1 MKTNPSGL
9 RATGDSD
16 AALIGRLL
24 RDYLGLQKLNLAFA
38 ILCMAGGAAMTAL
51 LAWLLDPAIRYVFL
65 EKRTDMVLL
74 IPLAIVAAVT
84 LRAALNFGE
93 TVLANLLGQRIVAET
108 QRDMVRSLI
117 WFDLQRLNLVH
128 SGQFISNFLYDATL
142 LRDAVT
148 KGIAGLAK
156 EFLSLIFLA
165 AVMIYQDWRLSL
177 VSVLVLP
184 VIGWVTRNL
193 GRTMQKSS
201 TKGMVETG
209 ELSTA
214 LSEILDG
221 RRVVKAYGPRT
232 RLSARAHER
241 IEKRLGHL

>member
-1 MKTNPSGL
+1 MKTNPSASGPQVPPD
-9 RATGDSD
+9 GDLS
-16 AALIGRLL
+16 LIRRLL
-24 RDYLGLQKLNLAFA
+24 RDYLGRQKLNLVFA

-74 IPLAIVAAVT
+74 IPMAIVAAVT

-93 TVLANLLGQRIVAET
+93 TALTNMLGQRIVADT

-117 WFDLQRLNLVH
+117 AFDLQRLNLVH

-156 EFLSLIFLA
+156 ELLSLIFLA
-165 AVMIYQDWRLSL
+165 SVMIYQDWRLLLGSGVAL
-177 VSVLVLP
+177 PLFAWVGRVLGLP
-184 VIGWVTRNL
+184 
-193 GRTMQKSS
+193 
-201 TKGMVETG
+201 E
-209 ELSTA
+209 
-214 LSEILDG
+214 
-221 RRVVKAYGPRT
+221 
-232 RLSARAHER
+232 
-241 IEKRLGHL
+241 

>member
-1 MKTNPSGL
+1 MKTNPSPPRPL
-9 RATGDSD
+9 SADGDL
-16 AALIGRLL
+16 ALIGRLL
-24 RDYLGLQKLNLAFA
+24 RDYLGRQKLNLALA

-74 IPLAIVAAVT
+74 IPLGIVAAVSV
-84 LRAALNFGE
+84 RAALNFGE
-93 TVLANLLGQRIVAET
+93 TALTNMLGQRIVADT

-117 WFDLQRLNLVH
+117 GFDLQRLNLVH

-156 EFLSLIFLA
+156 ELLSLIFLA

-177 VSVLVLP
+177 VSVIMLP
-184 VIGWVTRNL
+184 IIGWVTRNL

-209 ELSTA
+209 ELS
-214 LSEILDG
+214 
-221 RRVVKAYGPRT
+221 
-232 RLSARAHER
+232 
-241 IEKRLGHL
+241 

>member
-1 MKTNPSGL
+1 MKTNPAPPWTPAS
-9 RATGDSD
+9 RDSD
-16 AALIGRLL
+16 TVLIRRLVRDYIGR
-24 RDYLGLQKLNLAFA
+24 RKLTLVLAV
-38 ILCMAGGAAMTAL
+38 LCMAGGAAMTAL

-74 IPLAIVAAVT
+74 IPLAIIAAVT

-93 TVLANLLGQRIVAET
+93 TVLTNLLGQRIVADS

-117 WFDLQRLNLVH
+117 GFDLQRLNLVH

-165 AVMIYQDWRLSL
+165 SVMIYQDWRLSL

-184 VIGWVTRNL
+184 
-193 GRTMQKSS
+193 
-201 TKGMVETG
+201 
-209 ELSTA
+209 
-214 LSEILDG
+214 
-221 RRVVKAYGPRT
+221 
-232 RLSARAHER
+232 
-241 IEKRLGHL
+241 